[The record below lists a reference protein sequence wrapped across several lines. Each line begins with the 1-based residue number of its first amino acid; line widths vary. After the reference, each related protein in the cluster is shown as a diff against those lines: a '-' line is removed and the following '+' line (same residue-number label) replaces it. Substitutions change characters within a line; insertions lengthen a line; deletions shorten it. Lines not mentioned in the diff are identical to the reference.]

1 MSQKLDFAFLPVA
14 VAFALT
20 ATVGI
25 VGNSIM
31 VIATFKARRMN
42 SPCHLLIALT
52 CFMDLIHEIG
62 EYPIVYHYFQMTRM
76 VQNDCFWMQFL
87 PLIGAC
93 AASPLILMLGLD
105 RFIAI
110 SYPPR
115 LVQCSMP
122 EAFGHSAF
130 AQLSQIGFGINVAI
144 VVIYMVTF
152 FNLRRREASTKK
164 RRAFK
169 SIFVTVIIVL
179 CGWMFTL
186 LVNTFSVYITDKYLR
201 VLIIMYAGITVNI
214 GLMSNVFAFY
224 AINTEYRDVIRQ
236 MFCKQRKVQK
246 GHEIGIT
253 HGLADCNVAIIASV
267 AATHR

>member
-31 VIATFKARRMN
+31 VIATFKA
-42 SPCHLLIALT
+42 
-52 CFMDLIHEIG
+52 
-62 EYPIVYHYFQMTRM
+62 
-76 VQNDCFWMQFL
+76 
-87 PLIGAC
+87 
-93 AASPLILMLGLD
+93 
-105 RFIAI
+105 
-110 SYPPR
+110 R

>member
-1 MSQKLDFAFLPVA
+1 
-14 VAFALT
+14 
-20 ATVGI
+20 
-25 VGNSIM
+25 
-31 VIATFKARRMN
+31 
-42 SPCHLLIALT
+42 
-52 CFMDLIHEIG
+52 
-62 EYPIVYHYFQMTRM
+62 
-76 VQNDCFWMQFL
+76 
-87 PLIGAC
+87 
-93 AASPLILMLGLD
+93 
-105 RFIAI
+105 
-110 SYPPR
+110 
-115 LVQCSMP
+115 MP

-152 FNLRRREASTKK
+152 LNLRRREATEMLNSGTKK

-224 AINTEYRDVIRQ
+224 AINTEYRGVIRQ
-236 MFCKQRKVQK
+236 MFCKLRKVQK

-253 HGLADCNVAIIASV
+253 HGLADCNLAIIASV